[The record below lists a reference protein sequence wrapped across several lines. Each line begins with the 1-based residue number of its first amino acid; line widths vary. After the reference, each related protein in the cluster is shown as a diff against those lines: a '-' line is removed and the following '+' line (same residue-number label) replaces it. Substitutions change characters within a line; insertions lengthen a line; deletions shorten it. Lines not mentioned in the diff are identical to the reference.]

1 MEIKN
6 PYNAVIIQGFSQD
19 GSVVERG
26 TAFFISE
33 KILITA
39 EHLYNSDCAYYFY
52 TSPDNFT
59 NDFKHPLNLIN
70 KDEDLDIALFSAES
84 SPIFIEPKLS
94 ITAIDKNELITAY
107 GFPIEKKN
115 LPANI
120 SSNMINDLREIN
132 TSPYCYEIKQCI
144 NNTVTD
150 YSGMSGSPVAIDEYI
165 VGVLLFQ
172 QKRNT
177 LFFVSF
183 EKINEFI
190 IRSGINLSLTYS
202 DRDEIY
208 YHSPEHPEYP
218 FIDIYS
224 SKPPKTIT
232 KGLGLFFS
240 FSQWHIQELLKS
252 SVEWILDY
260 SLTHSQKII
269 FNQKPTSTYSAALKQ
284 FSNGNLNL
292 LLDLF
297 LHMTIR
303 KNNKTIP
310 IINKAF
316 FIDSTEVF
324 SCSHIIIN
332 RKKIE
337 LWLGTSSFHNDASSA
352 LLIAFD
358 LMKNLFTLEN
368 LNSRF
373 KLITEEIPENWPCN
387 EKLEKLRSNKTPLDK
402 RVDKIIIPLF
412 ITYESDSII
421 NYDSSLYETSV
432 IAEIDAL
439 CDEFEDKFSHEF
451 IQKIDVRV
459 FVFPAKNINN
469 LFQQFQGILNGM

>member
-19 GSVVERG
+19 GSAVERG

-39 EHLYNSDCAYYFY
+39 EHLYNEDYSYYFY
-52 TSPDNFT
+52 TSSDNFI
-59 NDFKHPLNLIN
+59 NDFKYPLNIVIADQN
-70 KDEDLDIALFSAES
+70 LDIALFSSENMH
-84 SPIFIEPKLS
+84 IDVEPKLS

-107 GFPIEKKN
+107 GFPTEKKN

-132 TSPYCYEIKQCI
+132 TSPYCYEIKQCL

-165 VGVLLFQ
+165 IGLLLFQ

-177 LFFVSF
+177 LFLVSF

-190 IRSGINLSLTYS
+190 INSGINLPINYS

-208 YHSPEHPEYP
+208 YNSPEHPEYP

-232 KGLGLFFS
+232 KGLGLIFS
-240 FSQWHIQELLKS
+240 FSQWHIQELLKA

-269 FNQKPTSTYSAALKQ
+269 FNQKPTSIYSSALKQ

-310 IINKAF
+310 IINKAI
-316 FIDSTEVF
+316 FIDSNEVF
-324 SCSHIIIN
+324 SCSHITIN
-332 RKKIE
+332 RNKIE
-337 LWLGTSSFHNDASSA
+337 LWLGTSSFHHNASSA
-352 LLIAFD
+352 LFAAFN
-358 LMKNLFTLEN
+358 LMDNLFTLEN
-368 LNSRF
+368 LNLRF

-387 EKLEKLRSNKTPLDK
+387 EKLQKLRNNKIPLNK

-412 ITYESDSII
+412 ITYESNSII
-421 NYDSSLYETSV
+421 NYNSSLYEAG
-432 IAEIDAL
+432 IMAEIDAL
-439 CDEFEDKFSHEF
+439 RDEFEDKFSHEF
-451 IQKIDVRV
+451 INKVDVRI
-459 FVFPAKNINN
+459 FIFPAKNINN
-469 LFQQFQGILNGM
+469 LFHQFQGILNGM

>member
-19 GSVVERG
+19 GSAVERG

-39 EHLYNSDCAYYFY
+39 EHLYNEDYSYYFY
-52 TSPDNFT
+52 TSSDNFI
-59 NDFKHPLNLIN
+59 NDFKYPLNIVIADQN
-70 KDEDLDIALFSAES
+70 LDIALFYSENMH
-84 SPIFIEPKLS
+84 IDVEPKLS

-107 GFPIEKKN
+107 GFPTEKKN

-132 TSPYCYEIKQCI
+132 TSPYCYEIKQCL

-165 VGVLLFQ
+165 IGLLLFQ

-177 LFFVSF
+177 LFLVSF

-190 IRSGINLSLTYS
+190 INSGINLPINYS

-208 YHSPEHPEYP
+208 YNSPEHPEYP

-232 KGLGLFFS
+232 KGLGLIFS
-240 FSQWHIQELLKS
+240 FSQWHIQELLKA

-269 FNQKPTSTYSAALKQ
+269 FNQKPTSIYSSALKQ
-284 FSNGNLNL
+284 FSN
-292 LLDLF
+292 
-297 LHMTIR
+297 
-303 KNNKTIP
+303 
-310 IINKAF
+310 
-316 FIDSTEVF
+316 
-324 SCSHIIIN
+324 
-332 RKKIE
+332 
-337 LWLGTSSFHNDASSA
+337 
-352 LLIAFD
+352 
-358 LMKNLFTLEN
+358 
-368 LNSRF
+368 
-373 KLITEEIPENWPCN
+373 
-387 EKLEKLRSNKTPLDK
+387 
-402 RVDKIIIPLF
+402 
-412 ITYESDSII
+412 
-421 NYDSSLYETSV
+421 
-432 IAEIDAL
+432 
-439 CDEFEDKFSHEF
+439 
-451 IQKIDVRV
+451 
-459 FVFPAKNINN
+459 
-469 LFQQFQGILNGM
+469 